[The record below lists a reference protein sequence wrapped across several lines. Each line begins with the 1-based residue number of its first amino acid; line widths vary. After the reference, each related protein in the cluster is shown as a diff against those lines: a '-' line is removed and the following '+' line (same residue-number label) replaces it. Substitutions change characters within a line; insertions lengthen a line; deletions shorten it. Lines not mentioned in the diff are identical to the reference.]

1 MLNPD
6 FRDMLS
12 CLKGAGVEFIV
23 VGAYALAAHGR
34 PRATGDIDIR
44 VRSSPENAQKVI
56 SALEEFGAPLSN
68 LAAEDFTV
76 SDLIVQLGIEP
87 CRIDILTG
95 IDGLD
100 FDEGGKISW
109 LSPWM
114 IWRYMSYRGAILF
127 FNKSPPAGQ
136 KIRGI
141 SLGWKARPTTTP
153 NEHMHA
159 TRDTSLVMLRGTCGR
174 ARGARRR
181 AAYL

>member
-100 FDEGGKISW
+100 FDEGWEHKLAITLDDLEIYV
-109 LSPWM
+109 LS
-114 IWRYMSYRGAILF
+114 RGDFVLQQIA
-127 FNKSPPAGQ
+127 A
-136 KIRGI
+136 
-141 SLGWKARPTTTP
+141 
-153 NEHMHA
+153 
-159 TRDTSLVMLRGTCGR
+159 GR
-174 ARGARRR
+174 AEDQGDIAWLEGA
-181 AAYL
+181 ANNDA